1 MRGGWELGVGHVSYY
16 QDSANWGPNS
26 RFVIEAISKPLVS
39 NSTQSLILKTKIVV
53 TRIPICTLIFI
64 NACIKRVKNYIFETT
79 LKINSRNNSTS
90 KYKQFLTLNV
100 RSFSWGIQQYFRV
113 QFSVKQS
120 SIPKLEF
127 LSATYIHPSLLTT
140 ILCHRYVM

>member
-26 RFVIEAISKPLVS
+26 RFVIEAISKPLAS
-39 NSTQSLILKTKIVV
+39 NSSQSLILKTKIVV
-53 TRIPICTLIFI
+53 AQIPI
-64 NACIKRVKNYIFETT
+64 NACIKRVKKYIFETT

-90 KYKQFLTLNV
+90 KYKQFLTLNM

-140 ILCHRYVM
+140 ILCHRDVM